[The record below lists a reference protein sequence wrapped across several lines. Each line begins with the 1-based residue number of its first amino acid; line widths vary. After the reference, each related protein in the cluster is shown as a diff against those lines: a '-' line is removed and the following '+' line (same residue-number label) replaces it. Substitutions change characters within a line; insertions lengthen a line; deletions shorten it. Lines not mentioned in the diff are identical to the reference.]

1 MPKITERS
9 SDLELFKYPRPEL
22 ASTLASEMLGQKAFG
37 GFAPLPV
44 SGTFLSA
51 PRRVGKSTFL
61 QKDLMPLLQAQG
73 HLVVYVDLWS
83 DKSIDPARILR
94 LALYAALEQTAGRI
108 AKASKALGL
117 SKITAL
123 SVASFEFNAAKKL
136 DDAPLVKLLTQLA
149 DKSKTKQVVLMV
161 DEAQHALVSEAG
173 ENALYGLKS
182 ARDSLNA
189 NPAKP
194 RLILLCTG
202 SSRSKLSALVTGK
215 QSPFM
220 GAVVRDFP
228 PLGKDFTAAY
238 AEFLN
243 QRLRPAHRIKPTA
256 MQTAFEL
263 LNNRPESLFNA
274 AALAITR
281 VVMVAKPATKENS
294 SDALVLQAQLL
305 KTNDNQEFED
315 QFNALPITQQ
325 AVLLH
330 LLAALHH
337 GDSFAPFGKAALEA
351 YQAHTGAKV
360 TATSAQSALDGL
372 VQKDIVWQARR
383 GNYSVDDPLWDQWW
397 AGFAKER
404 I

>member
-1 MPKITERS
+1 MPKATS
-9 SDLELFKYPRPEL
+9 TPANLELFKYPRLDL
-22 ASTLASEMLGQKAFG
+22 AATLAGEMLGQQAFG

-61 QKDLMPLLQAQG
+61 QKDLVPLLQAQG
-73 HLVVYVDLWS
+73 HWVVYVDLWS
-83 DKSIDPARILR
+83 DKNIDPARILR

-123 SVASFEFNAAKKL
+123 SVASFELNASKKL
-136 DDAPLVKLLTQLA
+136 DDMPLVKLLTQLA
-149 DKSKTKQVVLMV
+149 DKSKTKQIVLMV
-161 DEAQHALVSEAG
+161 DEAQHALVSEEG

-182 ARDSLNA
+182 ARDSLNS

-228 PLGKDFTAAY
+228 PLGKDFTKAY
-238 AEFLN
+238 ADFLN
-243 QRLRPAHRIKPTA
+243 QRLRPAHRIKPVA

-274 AALAITR
+274 AALTITR
-281 VVMVAKPATKENS
+281 MVSGAKDNN
-294 SDALVLQAQLL
+294 SDALVAQATLL
-305 KTNDNQEFED
+305 KSNDNQEFED

-337 GDSFAPFGKAALEA
+337 GDSFAPFGKVALEA

-360 TATSAQSALDGL
+360 TATSAQSALDSL

-383 GNYSVDDPLWDQWW
+383 GTYSVDDPLWDQWW
-397 AGFAKER
+397 VGRGVSHA
-404 I
+404 